1 MYQPHFKAD
10 FSLSSLPVI
19 KILVPSVTLTCA
31 ASELSYCTLYCTVL
45 CPNCPFVLLY
55 FASELD
61 ILVFPNWCELGRGHT
76 KVLLTL
82 YIIGLFCSN
91 ISSHSRPETL
101 WETLGNI
108 TSIKIFICHC
118 KTSIIAT
125 CKKNIVTL
133 LITSMDR
140 VVIYLI

>member
-1 MYQPHFKAD
+1 MQQPHFKAD
-10 FSLSSLPVI
+10 SSLSSLPV
-19 KILVPSVTLTCA
+19 KEVLAPLVTLTCVV
-31 ASELSYCTLYCTVL
+31 SELSYCTLYYTVL

-61 ILVFPNWCELGRGHT
+61 ILVFPNWCELGRDQM
-76 KVLLTL
+76 KVILTL
-82 YIIGLFCSN
+82 YIIGLFCSD

-125 CKKNIVTL
+125 CKRNKVTL
-133 LITSMDR
+133 FITSMGR
-140 VVIYLI
+140 VVIYLT